1 MPLVKKRKPENEAAY
16 QAELQRNRDPLGL
29 RNMNL
34 PSFADDYAHHR
45 QTSYNGLYHSNNHDE
60 NFFNAP
66 GHRIRAGSNLEE
78 RGITLMPS
86 SDVKDLIKEIMN
98 NGPKSIPA
106 HIKAVVASNKFG
118 YKFVTEINGHLDYR
132 FYCSGKR
139 YNGC

>member
-1 MPLVKKRKPENEAAY
+1 
-16 QAELQRNRDPLGL
+16 
-29 RNMNL
+29 MNL

-45 QTSYNGLYHSNNHDE
+45 QTSYNGLYHFNNHDE

-106 HIKAVVASNKFG
+106 HIKALVASKKFG
-118 YKFVTEINGHLDYR
+118 Y
-132 FYCSGKR
+132 
-139 YNGC
+139 

>member
-1 MPLVKKRKPENEAAY
+1 
-16 QAELQRNRDPLGL
+16 
-29 RNMNL
+29 
-34 PSFADDYAHHR
+34 
-45 QTSYNGLYHSNNHDE
+45 
-60 NFFNAP
+60 
-66 GHRIRAGSNLEE
+66 
-78 RGITLMPS
+78 MPS

-139 YNGC
+139 YNGCLPNGWGTLEEIGRAAIFAKEQNL